1 MAKANAYQDM
11 KAAFRSGRFAPVY
24 LLHGEERWFIDALQK
39 ELVEHAIPPHE
50 RDFNFDLLYG
60 GEVNA
65 QAAFS
70 ACQAYPMMAERRLVV
85 IRDFDQIKDNGIFKA
100 LAEHPNPSCV
110 VFLVCSGK
118 PNMSHHPY
126 RALKG
131 VAEVAQFKA
140 LYPNEVPRWIETL
153 AKEKGYKIHPRA
165 VQMLADSVGT
175 SLSTAAAELDKLS
188 VYVGDREELTGDDV
202 VQATGQTREYNVF
215 ELQRVVGE
223 ARHADALRITER
235 LLQQSSNP
243 RGECTRIVSVLSS
256 FFLKLWQL
264 TGLQKQR
271 IAEKDMARAVGVS
284 PYFLKDYLGSLKR
297 YDQNGLDRA
306 ISSLLAAD
314 FELKG
319 GSQRGE
325 RMILH
330 LLLRRMMVAD
340 THEYVGS
347 DVLSVNNA
355 I

>member
-1 MAKANAYQDM
+1 MARTHPYQDL
-11 KAAFRSGRFAPVY
+11 KTDFRNGRFAPVY
-24 LLHGEERWFIDALQK
+24 LVHGEERWFIDALQK
-39 ELVEHAIPPHE
+39 ELIAHAIPPHE

-60 GEVNA
+60 NDVDA

-70 ACQAYPMMAERRLVV
+70 SCQAYPMMAERRLVI
-85 IRDFDQIKDNGIFKA
+85 IRDFDQMKGNGIFKS
-100 LAEHPNPSCV
+100 LAEHPNPTCI

-118 PNMSHHPY
+118 PNMSRHPY

-131 VAEVAQFKA
+131 VANVAHFKA

-153 AKEKGYKIHPRA
+153 AKEKGYKIHPKA

-175 SLSTAAAELDKLS
+175 SLSTASAELDKLS
-188 VYVGDREELTGDDV
+188 VYVGDREELMGDDV
-202 VQATGQTREYNVF
+202 VQATGQTREFNVF
-215 ELQRVVGE
+215 ELQRMVGE
-223 ARHADALRITER
+223 RRYSDALRITER

-243 RGECTRIVSVLSS
+243 RGECTKIVSVLSS

-271 IAEKDMARAVGVS
+271 IAEKDMARSVGVS

-297 YDQNGLDRA
+297 YDQSGLDRA

-319 GSQRGE
+319 GSQRSE

-330 LLLRRMMVAD
+330 ILLRRMMVAD
-340 THEYVGS
+340 AYESVSS